1 MAEALP
7 RETDDNDN
15 DPDAACHLGLVHG
28 LVSRKDLNGRL
39 ARAVRWVPTKGRWA
53 LIMDGGEKVRVGLPL
68 DTSMRVCVSSSLALT
83 RPLPNTQVLVR
94 DENIDFQATEAIEAM
109 DLPSAVGEAV
119 GGPVLGTEV
128 TAEAKHV
135 MTKPTADPTA
145 AAYAYAAV
153 AASEAAVALG
163 SEPPVV
169 AWMQNMAR
177 CFCLPIGEKP
187 QALPMPAP
195 PTSAPAA

>member
-68 DTSMRVCVSSSLALT
+68 DTCACPSPHLSPSRLA
-83 RPLPNTQVLVR
+83 PLPNTQVLVR

-187 QALPMPAP
+187 QAL
-195 PTSAPAA
+195 SLIHI

>member
-68 DTSMRVCVSSSLALT
+68 DTSMRVCLSSHLS
-83 RPLPNTQVLVR
+83 
-94 DENIDFQATEAIEAM
+94 
-109 DLPSAVGEAV
+109 PSRV
-119 GGPVLGTEV
+119 
-128 TAEAKHV
+128 
-135 MTKPTADPTA
+135 
-145 AAYAYAAV
+145 
-153 AASEAAVALG
+153 
-163 SEPPVV
+163 
-169 AWMQNMAR
+169 
-177 CFCLPIGEKP
+177 
-187 QALPMPAP
+187 AP
-195 PTSAPAA
+195 PPKHTGPRA